1 MKMLCWAALAALL
14 ALSSG
19 CSDPSG
25 NTPPPGASA
34 ADDPTRANE
43 PMLQSISGTLTYRAR
58 IALPPES
65 HAVIELR
72 DASAE
77 ESDGSGTLASQ
88 RIALVGRQV
97 PISFTLEVPPEALR
111 RANAYILRATIF
123 ERDTPSWLSEPLA
136 INHRSN
142 ELDVGEMLLLPRRG
156 AAFSSI
162 LECGRL
168 QISAGYAGDD
178 LLLEALGERHVMLP
192 VPSDSGARYQAA
204 GDPDTEYWTQGETA
218 TLTLHGQRYPICVAP
233 GGLALPFTAFGH
245 DPAWRI
251 ELDEQGLRS
260 TAQHGGAEPVPYL
273 LSGTDNARRTVQS
286 DDGEVTLVTHRE
298 ACRDE
303 ASGLVFPH
311 RVELTRGEQ
320 RLQGCGGDPLR
331 LLQGTIWEV
340 EAIDGEAILEQSAIT
355 LEFRSDGRLVGLGSC
370 NNFTGE
376 YQLEEEG
383 LTFSQAVTTMKAC
396 APEVLEQERRFLR
409 SLAGIGWF
417 DFDGEGELLL
427 QGDNNRSIRAKE
439 QPHPVPSAP

>member
-1 MKMLCWAALAALL
+1 MKMLCWAALVALL

-19 CSDPSG
+19 CSDPTEK
-25 NTPPPGASA
+25 TPPGTI
-34 ADDPTRANE
+34 ADDPTRVDE
-43 PMLQSISGTLTYRAR
+43 PMLQSISGSLTYRAR

-65 HAVIELR
+65 HALIELR
-72 DASAE
+72 DASAD

-88 RIALVGRQV
+88 RIDLVGRQV
-97 PISFTLEVPPEALR
+97 PISFTLDVPPEALR
-111 RANAYILRATIF
+111 RANAYILRATIY
-123 ERDTPSWLSEPLA
+123 ERDQPSWLSEPLA

-218 TLTLHGQRYPICVAP
+218 VLTLHGQRYPICVAP
-233 GGLALPFTAFGH
+233 GGLALPFIAFGQ
-245 DPAWRI
+245 DPAWRV
-251 ELDEQGLRS
+251 ELDDQGLR
-260 TAQHGGAEPVPYL
+260 HGAPRADATPVPFT
-273 LSGTDNARRTVQS
+273 LSGTDNARRTVHS
-286 DDGEVTLVTHRE
+286 DDGEVTLVTHRQ

-303 ASGLVFPH
+303 SSGLVFPH
-311 RVELTRGEQ
+311 RVELTRGDQ
-320 RLQGCGGDPLR
+320 LLHGCGGDPLR
-331 LLQGTIWEV
+331 LLQGTTWQV
-340 EAIDGEAILEQSAIT
+340 EAIDGEPILEQSTIT
-355 LEFRSDGRLVGLGSC
+355 LEFRNDGHLVGIGSC
-370 NNFTGE
+370 NNFTGDYE
-376 YQLEEEG
+376 LEEEG

-396 APEVLEQERRFLR
+396 APGVLEQERRFLR
-409 SLAGIGWF
+409 SLTGIGWF

-427 QGDNNRSIRAKE
+427 QGDNNRSIRAQE
-439 QPHPVPSAP
+439 QPYPAPAAP